1 MSDPKDKTLGIVL
14 TSVPINDRSQLV
26 HFYTEEF
33 GRVTCRVT
41 IASRGR
47 QANRLR
53 SMMTPMTLL
62 EMVLG
67 GKPTEP
73 IRTLME
79 ADILQSPYL
88 LTLTHPDKSAQC
100 LYMAELI
107 VHTVREE
114 ERNTRLWDYLTG
126 SLSIL
131 EHCESG
137 WANFHLVFTCGLIHQ
152 LGFSIDTS
160 DYTSG
165 CCFDLK
171 EALFTRQAIPH
182 GYYFNAESTKWFK
195 LALETQYDTMHE
207 LRLTH
212 DQRGALLDMLLAFLG
227 AQIPEMGQLRSV
239 EVLKTLFN

>member
-1 MSDPKDKTLGIVL
+1 MSELKDKTLGIVL
-14 TSVPINDRSQLV
+14 TTVPINDRTQLV

-33 GRVTCRVT
+33 GRVTCRVPVAT
-41 IASRGR
+41 RGK

-67 GKPTEP
+67 GKPTEQV
-73 IRTLME
+73 RTLVD

-88 LTLTHPDKSAQC
+88 LTLNRPDKAAQC

-114 ERNTRLWDYLTG
+114 EHNARLWDYLTG
-126 SLSIL
+126 SLGVL
-131 EHCESG
+131 EHCEEG
-137 WANFHLVFTCGLIHQ
+137 WANFHLVFTCGLTHM

-160 DYTSG
+160 EYSPG

-171 EALFTRQAIPH
+171 EATFTHQIIAHPYH
-182 GYYFNAESTKWFK
+182 FNAESAKWFR
-195 LALETQYDTMHE
+195 LIFETHYDTMHE
-207 LRLTH
+207 LNLTH
-212 DQRGALLDMLLAFLG
+212 AQRSALLDMLLAFLG
-227 AQIPEMGQLRSV
+227 SQIPEMGQLRSV
-239 EVLKTLFN
+239 EVLKTLFS